1 MKRVC
6 VMGREKKNEREKK
19 RERNIILMGNLIE
32 LFLFFLFY
40 LLIIVHN
47 YRWLCTVDEKL
58 NFLSLTPP
66 L

>member
-32 LFLFFLFY
+32 LFLFFVFF
-40 LLIIVHN
+40 V
-47 YRWLCTVDEKL
+47 
-58 NFLSLTPP
+58 LSSYYSAQL
-66 L
+66 

>member
-19 RERNIILMGNLIE
+19 RERNIILMGNLII
-32 LFLFFLFY
+32 FFFY
-40 LLIIVHN
+40 LLIIVHC